1 MNPILGWALAA
12 ALLFVSW
19 HSYGWQG
26 VVFAVTVIVFW
37 LLLQFGRSLRAMRNA
52 GQAPVGHI
60 DSAVMFHARLQRGMT
75 MLQVIGMTRSLGRKL
90 DASGDSWAWQDA
102 GGSVVSLHF
111 ERGKLASFT
120 LERPVQAEAPAPA
133 P

>member
-19 HSYGWQG
+19 RAYDWQG
-26 VVFAVTVIVFW
+26 VIFAVTVVVFW

-60 DSAVMFHARLQRGMT
+60 ESAVMFNARLQRGMT

-90 DASGDSWAWQDA
+90 DAGGDSWAWQDA

-111 ERGKLASFT
+111 QRGKLASFT
-120 LERPVQAEAPAPA
+120 LERPADAETATPAP
-133 P
+133 